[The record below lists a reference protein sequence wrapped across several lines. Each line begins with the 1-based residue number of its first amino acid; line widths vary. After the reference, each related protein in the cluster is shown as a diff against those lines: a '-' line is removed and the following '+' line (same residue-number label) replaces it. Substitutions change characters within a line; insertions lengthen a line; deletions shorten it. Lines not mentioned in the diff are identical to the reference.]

1 MGITLFVL
9 GCILFIISNLLII
22 KWAFIDQVAE
32 DYFYRSYGCTIL
44 SVSLIFFFFF
54 FGKTIFDNTAYNWI
68 IIISAMLGLIMIGV
82 FIFGYLYDGAS
93 ANFFEARLLLFFI
106 PIICYVLLILFFF
119 GIDVITP
126 IFNFLRNLI
135 HKHYISIIVTLIII
149 LSNIILSFF
158 VYRKTSRTSNFWR
171 FRITNDSI
179 STFESDLFHYSKSNK
194 RRIDLDEAILKIYSF
209 AQQGTLSPHRVYEV
223 LSEADVPKEIS
234 YKVIERIFDS
244 GLDKYSHSISLLDFA
259 QEVLP
264 EFYRSRKSSRNTS
277 MDIRMYEDFYQH
289 MRFLL
294 ERENKDVID
303 LSQKIDLLLDMM
315 VEKLPKGEMI
325 QSATKD
331 DESGC
336 QNQIRE
342 LFHAIETPLVSTELA
357 TTNLRESFDSLD
369 DNQKNKFS
377 KILDNLKLIK
387 SILYAYRELSFMTMY
402 SDSNTFLPLPKIIT
416 SIPQFLSDD
425 YQSIKL
431 TVNALPDRIP
441 MYSSNLVTVLLL
453 PLIQNALEAS
463 PNKEVVVDYRITDEN
478 HIIQIINTCT
488 KTPRQTDLEKDGY
501 SSKPNNHIGT
511 GISIVRRISKM
522 VGIDFTIKAKNK
534 KVKAILTLP
543 IRKEDK

>member
-1 MGITLFVL
+1 MKNKVRLLKGWVSMGITLFVL

-106 PIICYVLLILFFF
+106 PIICYVVLILFFF

-135 HKHYISIIVTLIII
+135 HKHYISIIVTLIVI

-259 QEVLP
+259 
-264 EFYRSRKSSRNTS
+264 
-277 MDIRMYEDFYQH
+277 
-289 MRFLL
+289 
-294 ERENKDVID
+294 
-303 LSQKIDLLLDMM
+303 
-315 VEKLPKGEMI
+315 
-325 QSATKD
+325 
-331 DESGC
+331 
-336 QNQIRE
+336 
-342 LFHAIETPLVSTELA
+342 
-357 TTNLRESFDSLD
+357 
-369 DNQKNKFS
+369 
-377 KILDNLKLIK
+377 
-387 SILYAYRELSFMTMY
+387 
-402 SDSNTFLPLPKIIT
+402 
-416 SIPQFLSDD
+416 
-425 YQSIKL
+425 
-431 TVNALPDRIP
+431 
-441 MYSSNLVTVLLL
+441 
-453 PLIQNALEAS
+453 
-463 PNKEVVVDYRITDEN
+463 
-478 HIIQIINTCT
+478 
-488 KTPRQTDLEKDGY
+488 
-501 SSKPNNHIGT
+501 
-511 GISIVRRISKM
+511 
-522 VGIDFTIKAKNK
+522 
-534 KVKAILTLP
+534 
-543 IRKEDK
+543 

>member
-1 MGITLFVL
+1 
-9 GCILFIISNLLII
+9 
-22 KWAFIDQVAE
+22 
-32 DYFYRSYGCTIL
+32 
-44 SVSLIFFFFF
+44 
-54 FGKTIFDNTAYNWI
+54 
-68 IIISAMLGLIMIGV
+68 
-82 FIFGYLYDGAS
+82 
-93 ANFFEARLLLFFI
+93 
-106 PIICYVLLILFFF
+106 
-119 GIDVITP
+119 
-126 IFNFLRNLI
+126 
-135 HKHYISIIVTLIII
+135 
-149 LSNIILSFF
+149 
-158 VYRKTSRTSNFWR
+158 
-171 FRITNDSI
+171 
-179 STFESDLFHYSKSNK
+179 
-194 RRIDLDEAILKIYSF
+194 
-209 AQQGTLSPHRVYEV
+209 
-223 LSEADVPKEIS
+223 
-234 YKVIERIFDS
+234 
-244 GLDKYSHSISLLDFA
+244 
-259 QEVLP
+259 
-264 EFYRSRKSSRNTS
+264 

-315 VEKLPKGEMI
+315 VEKLPKDEMI

>member
-135 HKHYISIIVTLIII
+135 HKHYISIIVTLIVI

-315 VEKLPKGEMI
+315 VEKLPKDEMI